1 MKRIAFFD
9 TKPYDKIWFDEYNNG
24 RYDIVYFEGK
34 LNRNTVG
41 ITTDFDGVCGF
52 VNDEINEYV
61 IKTLVKNS
69 VGILAMR
76 SAGYSNVDLKAA
88 AGCLPIVRVP
98 FYSPYAVAEHA
109 IGLLLTV
116 NRKLARAVTRT
127 RDFNFSIAGLMGVDL
142 YGKTVGVV
150 GTGTIGRV
158 FINICKG
165 FGMNVIAHD
174 PFPVKGQGI
183 NYCSLEE
190 LFAKSDIISLHCP
203 LNESSY
209 HILNKQA
216 FNSMKKGVFII
227 NTSRGALIDTA
238 ALLDALNS
246 EKVRGAALDVYEEET
261 DFFFEDMSGT
271 IIHDETLT
279 LLISNP
285 NVVLT
290 SHQAF
295 LTEEALQAIARVTL
309 DNLDDYF
316 LGRELKNQVVMN
328 KACQK

>member
-9 TKPYDKIWFDEYNNG
+9 TKPYDKIWFDEYNGG
-24 RYDIVYFEGK
+24 RYEIVYFEGK

-41 ITTDFDGVCGF
+41 ITAGFDGVCGF
-52 VNDEINEYV
+52 VNDDINADV
-61 IKTLVKNS
+61 INSLVKNN
-69 VGILAMR
+69 VKILAMR

-88 AGCLPIVRVP
+88 EGRLPVVRVP
-98 FYSPYAVAEHA
+98 AYSPYAVAEHA
-109 IGLLLTV
+109 MGLLLTV

-142 YGKTVGVV
+142 HGKTVGVI

-158 FINICKG
+158 FIDICRG
-165 FGMNVIAHD
+165 FGMKVIAFD
-174 PFPVKGQGI
+174 PYPAKDSCIDYVTL
-183 NYCSLEE
+183 NE
-190 LFAKSDIISLHCP
+190 LFSRSDIISLHCP
-203 LNESSY
+203 LTDSSY
-209 HILNKQA
+209 HILNEAA
-216 FNSMKKGVFII
+216 FSLMKKGVFII
-227 NTSRGALIDTA
+227 NTSRGALVDTT
-238 ALLDALNS
+238 ALLNALNS

-261 DFFFEDMSGT
+261 DLFFEDMSGT
-271 IIHDETLT
+271 IIKDDTLA

-295 LTEEALQAIARVTL
+295 LTEEALQAIAKVTL

-316 LGRELKNQVVMN
+316 ADKPLKNAVTRSNPN
-328 KACQK
+328 K

>member
-9 TKPYDKIWFDEYNNG
+9 TKPYDKIWFDEYNGG
-24 RYDIVYFEGK
+24 RYEIVYFEGK

-41 ITTDFDGVCGF
+41 ITAGFDGVCGF
-52 VNDEINEYV
+52 VNDDINADV
-61 IKTLVKNS
+61 INSLVKNN
-69 VGILAMR
+69 VKILAMR

-88 AGCLPIVRVP
+88 EGRLPVVRVP
-98 FYSPYAVAEHA
+98 AYSPYAVAEHA
-109 IGLLLTV
+109 MGLLLTV

-142 YGKTVGVV
+142 HGKTVGVI

-158 FINICKG
+158 FIDICRG
-165 FGMNVIAHD
+165 FGMKVIAFD
-174 PFPVKGQGI
+174 PYPAKDSGNDYVTLK
-183 NYCSLEE
+183 E
-190 LFAKSDIISLHCP
+190 LYSRSDIISLHCP
-203 LNESSY
+203 LTDSSY
-209 HILNKQA
+209 HILNEAA
-216 FNSMKKGVFII
+216 FSLMKKGVFII
-227 NTSRGALIDTA
+227 NTSRGALVDTT
-238 ALLDALNS
+238 ALLNALNS

-261 DFFFEDMSGT
+261 DLFFEDMSGT
-271 IIHDETLT
+271 IIKDDTLA

-295 LTEEALQAIARVTL
+295 LTEEALQAIAKVTL

-316 LGRELKNQVVMN
+316 ADKPLKNAVTRSNPN
-328 KACQK
+328 K

>member
-9 TKPYDKIWFDEYNNG
+9 TKPYDKIWFDEYNGG
-24 RYDIVYFEGK
+24 RYEIVYFEGK

-41 ITTDFDGVCGF
+41 ITAGFDGVCGF
-52 VNDEINEYV
+52 VNDDINADV
-61 IKTLVKNS
+61 INSLVKNN
-69 VGILAMR
+69 VKILAMR

-88 AGCLPIVRVP
+88 EGRLPVVRVP
-98 FYSPYAVAEHA
+98 AYSPYAVAEHA
-109 IGLLLTV
+109 MGLLLTV

-142 YGKTVGVV
+142 HGKTVGVI

-158 FINICKG
+158 FIDICRG
-165 FGMNVIAHD
+165 FGMKVIAFD
-174 PFPVKGQGI
+174 PYPAKDSCIDYVTL
-183 NYCSLEE
+183 NE
-190 LFAKSDIISLHCP
+190 LFSRSEIISLPCP
-203 LNESSY
+203 LTDSSY
-209 HILNKQA
+209 HILNEAA
-216 FNSMKKGVFII
+216 FSLMKKGVFII
-227 NTSRGALIDTA
+227 NTSRGALVDTT
-238 ALLDALNS
+238 ALLNALNS

-261 DFFFEDMSGT
+261 DLFFEDMSGT
-271 IIHDETLT
+271 IIKDDTLA

-295 LTEEALQAIARVTL
+295 LTEEALQAIAKVTL

-316 LGRELKNQVVMN
+316 ADKPLKNAVTRSNPN
-328 KACQK
+328 K

>member
-24 RYDIVYFEGK
+24 RYEVVYFEGK
-34 LNRNTVG
+34 LNRHTVG
-41 ITTDFDGVCGF
+41 ITAGFDGVCGF
-52 VNDEINEYV
+52 VNDDINADV
-61 IKTLVKNS
+61 IDALVKNK
-69 VGILAMR
+69 VKILAMR

-88 AGCLPIVRVP
+88 EGRLPVVRVP
-98 FYSPYAVAEHA
+98 AYSPYAVAEHA
-109 IGLLLTV
+109 MGLLLTV

-142 YGKTVGVV
+142 HGKTVGVI

-158 FINICKG
+158 FIDICRG
-165 FGMNVIAHD
+165 FGMKVIAFD
-174 PFPVKGQGI
+174 PYPLKDSGI
-183 NYCSLEE
+183 NYVTLDE
-190 LFAKSDIISLHCP
+190 LFRQSDIISLHCP
-203 LNESSY
+203 LTDSSY
-209 HILNKQA
+209 HILNEDA
-216 FNSMKKGVFII
+216 FKIMKKGVFII
-227 NTSRGALIDTA
+227 NTSRGALVDTT

-261 DFFFEDMSGT
+261 DLFFEDMSGT
-271 IIHDETLT
+271 IIKDDTLA

-295 LTEEALQAIARVTL
+295 LTEEALQAIAQVTL
-309 DNLDDYF
+309 ENLDDYF
-316 LGRELKNQVVMN
+316 SGKELKNAV
-328 KACQK
+328 ASSR

>member
-1 MKRIAFFD
+1 MKRVAFFD
-9 TKPYDKIWFDEYNNG
+9 TKPYDKLWFDRYNED
-24 RYDIVYFEGK
+24 RYELVYFEGK
-34 LNRNTVG
+34 LNRHTVG
-41 ITTDFDGVCGF
+41 ITGDFDAVCGF
-52 VNDEINEYV
+52 VNDEIDAGV
-61 IKTLVKNS
+61 IDRLVKNE
-69 VGILAMR
+69 VKILAMR

-88 AGCLPIVRVP
+88 AGRLPVVRVP

-127 RDFNFSIAGLMGVDL
+127 RDFNFSIVGLMGVDL
-142 YGKTVGVV
+142 HGKTVGVI

-158 FINICKG
+158 FIDICRG
-165 FGMNVIAHD
+165 FGMRVLAYD
-174 PFPVKGQGI
+174 PYPAEECDIDYV
-183 NYCSLEE
+183 SLER
-190 LFAKSDIISLHCP
+190 LFAESDVISLHCP

-209 HILNKQA
+209 HILDEAA
-216 FNSMKKGVFII
+216 FAAMKKGVFIV

-238 ALLDALNS
+238 ALLDALNR
-246 EKVRGAALDVYEEET
+246 EQVRGAALDVYEEET
-261 DFFFEDMSGT
+261 DLFFEDKSGT
-271 IIHDETLT
+271 IIKDDTLA

-309 DNLDDYF
+309 QNLDDF
-316 LGRELKNQVVMN
+316 FAGRALQNQVVA
-328 KACQK
+328 K

>member
-9 TKPYDKIWFDEYNNG
+9 TKPYDKIWFDEYNSD
-24 RYDIVYFEGK
+24 RYEIVYFEGK

-41 ITTDFDGVCGF
+41 ITAGFDAVCGF
-52 VNDEINEYV
+52 VNDDINAEV
-61 IKTLVKNS
+61 IEKLAENKVK
-69 VGILAMR
+69 ILAMR

-88 AGCLPIVRVP
+88 KGKIPVVRVP
-98 FYSPYAVAEHA
+98 AYSPYAVAEHA
-109 IGLLLTV
+109 MGLLLTV

-127 RDFNFSIAGLMGVDL
+127 RDFNFSISGLMGVDL
-142 YGKTVGVV
+142 HGKTVGVI

-158 FINICKG
+158 FIDICRG
-165 FGMNVIAHD
+165 FGMKVIAHD
-174 PFPVKGQGI
+174 PYPVENSGI
-183 NYCSLEE
+183 DYVTLEE
-190 LFAKSDIISLHCP
+190 LFKRSDVISLHCP
-203 LNESSY
+203 LTENSY
-209 HILNKQA
+209 HLLNEEA
-216 FNSMKKGVFII
+216 FKLMKKGVFII

-261 DFFFEDMSGT
+261 DLFFEDMSGT
-271 IIHDETLT
+271 IIRDDTLA

-295 LTEEALQAIARVTL
+295 LTEEALQAIAKVTL
-309 DNLDDYF
+309 ENFDDF
-316 LGRELKNQVVMN
+316 FAGKPLKNEV
-328 KACQK
+328 KR